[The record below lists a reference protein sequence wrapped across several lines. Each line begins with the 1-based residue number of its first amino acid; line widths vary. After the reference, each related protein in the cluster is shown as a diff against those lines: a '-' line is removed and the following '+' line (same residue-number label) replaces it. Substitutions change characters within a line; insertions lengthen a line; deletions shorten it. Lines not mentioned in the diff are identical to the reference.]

1 MEIKSITSNF
11 VDDKSSLSKCFVKCL
26 TYNVVLVGDS
36 RVGKSTFI
44 EQLQQYIPEVSNSP
58 YRGTILPEIKTLYLY
73 DEDKIMASPNIVVNM
88 LDTPGLDEK
97 PIDGVERPN
106 EQLRDLISGHIKEN
120 FSSIDLILITIQRKG
135 ITDILLKSI
144 YDMKEYFGNK
154 YLCNICL
161 LITHCDNFNEIQEK
175 EYISALIS
183 NEEMGDFCNAI
194 KNRVIF
200 TGKGTNEIKLI
211 HTLDF
216 LNEQTRRKKK
226 FLKYLSES
234 IKINLKTSANLEDL
248 RPIDVLESA
257 ASTNKII
264 LKLPIEN
271 KENLEEIM
279 KILNRLRELKLNEE
293 DGDVR
298 DDFINS
304 MGDFLKDFKLKEVTN
319 EEIEDAK
326 RYNNVEIPLK
336 RKAENLK
343 SDSYQL
349 KTHLNSLKTSYNR
362 LKLEEA
368 IIETPKK
375 IETEIKTIGLKR
387 KQVKK

>member
-44 EQLQQYIPEVSNSP
+44 EQLQQYVPEVSNSP

-216 LNEQTRRKKK
+216 LSEQTRRKKK

-336 RKAENLK
+336 KRKAENLK

-362 LKLEEA
+362 LKLDEA
-368 IIETPKK
+368 IIESPKK
-375 IETEIKTIGLKR
+375 NR
-387 KQVKK
+387 NRN